1 MVVDGKTVL
10 IAANPK
16 SGAASSAELVQRLK
30 CRLDE
35 LGFPCEI
42 ISNLEQLQART
53 TQLHASGA
61 IRCVVSAGGDGTVS
75 AIANLIPPEVPV
87 LIFPLGT
94 ENLLAKHLGL
104 SRDVESAAAV
114 VQANVQTV
122 MDVGTANGKLFL
134 VMLSVGFDALVV
146 QRMAAIRR
154 GHINRWSYTRPIL
167 SAMSQYSFPR
177 LKYRTCGSLTE
188 SEDGSSGAPA
198 WLFVFNVPRYA
209 ANLQFCP
216 QADPSDGLLDLCTF
230 QQRGL
235 TSGLGYLSQ
244 LWLNR
249 HQKLS
254 GFEHKKVESIEIDA
268 DPAAGD
274 VPFQIDGD
282 FGGIL
287 PLKIEVVPERLRL
300 LFAP

>member
-1 MVVDGKTVL
+1 MAADGKTVL

-16 SGAASSAELVQRLK
+16 SGASSSAELVQRLK

-42 ISNLEQLQART
+42 ISDLVQLQTRAVD
-53 TQLHASGA
+53 LLASGA
-61 IRCVVSAGGDGTVS
+61 LRCVVSAGGDGTVS
-75 AIANLIPPEVPV
+75 AIANLLPADVPV

-104 SRDVESAAAV
+104 RRDVDSAAAAI
-114 VQANVQTV
+114 QANRQTV

-146 QRMAAIRR
+146 QRMADIRR

-167 SAMSQYSFPR
+167 DAMWQYSFPK
-177 LKYRTCGSLTE
+177 LQYRSRGPAAE
-188 SEDGSSGAPA
+188 SEGGSSGAPA

-209 ANLQFCP
+209 ANLPFCP

-230 QQRGL
+230 RQRGL
-235 TSGLGYLSQ
+235 TSGLGYFAQ

-254 GFEHKKVESIEIDA
+254 GFEHKRIEAMEIDA
-268 DPAAGD
+268 DVAAGD

-282 FGGIL
+282 FGGVL
-287 PLKIEVVPERLRL
+287 PLKIDVVPERLRL
-300 LFAP
+300 LLAP